1 MIYERLTELFTISSI
16 NQIQRTDNNLFRKCM
31 LKAEEIIIGDY
42 WRFVKADEEES
53 SQLIENE
60 H

>member
-1 MIYERLTELFTISSI
+1 
-16 NQIQRTDNNLFRKCM
+16 M

-42 WRFVKADEEES
+42 WRFRADEEEG